1 MTRQL
6 FTEARIFTPE
16 GFVNGNLLVEDGRIS
31 RIIPA
36 NSGETE
42 KESEGSDTSRICLK
56 GKKIIPGLIDIHI
69 HGAGGGDVSDGS
81 PEGLKAMAAY
91 LAAQG
96 ITSFLPTAMTMSFE
110 ALEKVCRNV
119 LEACRRYKESSG
131 EPDSGKLEDSRQQEN
146 SRERDN
152 SGHQAKILGVR
163 LEGPF
168 LSEKKKGAQ
177 DAAWLQLPDFD
188 AFREL
193 YDSTCGII
201 KLIDIAPE
209 LEGALDFTQ
218 QASGFVKVSAAHTAA
233 DYETGC
239 AFYQAGG
246 SQLTHLFNAMTP
258 LQHRAPGIIAAAA
271 GAEHVFAELI
281 SDGIHIHPAMIPLAF
296 RLFPERIC
304 LISDALHFLGASSP
318 QAEDTGFL
326 EASSPQAED
335 AGFLGASFPQDG
347 RAEDPAYRQNAGA
360 ERRTVYRPDG
370 MIAGQAV
377 YLPDGTLA
385 GSATSLYQDMLNAV
399 RFGVPEEAAIRA
411 ATIHP
416 AKALGLDKEIGS
428 IEAGK
433 AADFIICSE
442 SLEREAVYIN
452 GKAVQRS

>member
-1 MTRQL
+1 MTRRL

-16 GFVNGNLLVEDGRIS
+16 GFVNGDLLVEDGRFS

-36 NSGETE
+36 NSGEKE
-42 KESEGSDTSRICLK
+42 KEPEGSDLSCICLK

-131 EPDSGKLEDSRQQEN
+131 EPDSGKQED
-146 SRERDN
+146 SRERDY

-168 LSEKKKGAQ
+168 LSEQKKGAQ
-177 DAAWLQLPDFD
+177 DAAWLRLPDFD

-209 LEGALDFTQ
+209 LKGALAFAK

-239 AFYQAGG
+239 AFYRAGG

-304 LISDALHFLGASSP
+304 LISDALHFLGASSS

-326 EASSPQAED
+326 GASSPQTED
-335 AGFLGASFPQDG
+335 DGFLGTSFSQDG
-347 RAEDPAYRQNAGA
+347 RADDPAYSQNAGP
-360 ERRTVYRPDG
+360 ERRTIYRPDG
-370 MIAGQAV
+370 TIAGQAV

-416 AKALGLDKEIGS
+416 ARALGLDKEIGS

-442 SLEREAVYIN
+442 SLEREAIYIN
-452 GKAVQRS
+452 GKPVQRS